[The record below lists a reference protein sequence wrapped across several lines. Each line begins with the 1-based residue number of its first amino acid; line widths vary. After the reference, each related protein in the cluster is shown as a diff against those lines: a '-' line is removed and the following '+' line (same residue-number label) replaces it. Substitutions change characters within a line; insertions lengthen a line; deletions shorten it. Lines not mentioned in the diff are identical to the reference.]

1 MSMINTCFRLFLLVI
16 SLQSVVA
23 CKYPN
28 LSTGL
33 LKNLD
38 YPSLLEK
45 RQDCVTCP
53 ANPPACPVCPAGQ
66 ACQITSQSCT
76 QCAQSLCIDST
87 SIGNLGTATPSNGPN
102 TGAIAGGIVAAIVVV
117 GCIVGGIFWY
127 IRKKRQAAR
136 DMDLW
141 LDKTTP
147 SFEEKNEPGLHA
159 SAAFANAP
167 VIIYCVFDL
176 I

>member
-1 MSMINTCFRLFLLVI
+1 MLNNT
-16 SLQSVVA
+16 SLSIII
-23 CKYPN
+23 
-28 LSTGL
+28 
-33 LKNLD
+33 D
-38 YPSLLEK
+38 R

-53 ANPPACPVCPAGQ
+53 ANPPACPECPDGQ

-87 SIGNLGTATPSNGPN
+87 SIGSPETSSPTKGPN

-117 GCIVGGIFWY
+117 GGIVGGVFWY
-127 IRKKRQAAR
+127 VRKKRQVTR

-141 LDKTTP
+141 LDKTSP
-147 SFEEKNEPGLHA
+147 SIEEKSEPSRQT
-159 SAAFANAP
+159 SAVFANDP
-167 VIIYCVFDL
+167 VMIYCVFDL